1 MVKNM
6 GTADRAIRTIAAVV
20 LIVLLLTGTISGV
33 WGTIFGIL
41 AIVFLATSAVGFCPL
56 YAPLKISTRKQT
68 SA

>member
-33 WGTIFGIL
+33 WGTIFGIV

-56 YAPLKISTRKQT
+56 YAPFKISTRKQT